1 MEAGVSEYG
10 IRDFLLDKLIKSFYD
25 KEYTKKAMRKRSTS
39 EYPAERIVHRL
50 KGGPGENV
58 WKVALEPGI

>member
-25 KEYTKKAMRKRSTS
+25 KEYAKKAMRKRSTS

-50 KGGPGENV
+50 QDDLGE
-58 WKVALEPGI
+58 ASGR